1 MNGRKRIHPLHLAGD
16 LANNWTE
23 AMNPFFHVAF
33 MLR

>member
-1 MNGRKRIHPLHLAGD
+1 VGGNGFILSIWQDD

-23 AMNPFFHVAF
+23 AMNPFFHAAF